1 MNHLASFA
9 IAGTLS
15 VFLSACA
22 SQTGLSQPVA
32 EKGEGGGRFMQVI
45 VNKTKELVFQADTLD
60 NATCKQRAQNTVYN
74 SEASIRCS
82 SQSAASQLPYKVQ
95 GRESV
100 NSPTISLHFRTEE
113 LCKRGT
119 NTLLNVAGAN
129 SVTKPCT
136 R

>member
-1 MNHLASFA
+1 MSPLVS
-9 IAGTLS
+9 IAVTGALS
-15 VFLSACA
+15 VFLGACA
-22 SQTGLSQPVA
+22 SQTGRSQPIA
-32 EKGEGGGRFMQVI
+32 EKGEGGGRFMQVV
-45 VNKTKELVFQADTLD
+45 VNKTKEVAFQADTAD

-82 SQSAASQLPYKVQ
+82 SQSAASQLPYKVL

-119 NTLLNVAGAN
+119 NTLHNVAGAN
-129 SVTKPCT
+129 SITKPCT

>member
-1 MNHLASFA
+1 MNRLISFVVAGA
-9 IAGTLS
+9 IS

-22 SQTGLSQPVA
+22 SQAGRSQSVA
-32 EKGEGGGRFMQVI
+32 EKGEGGGRFMQVV
-45 VNKTKELVFQADTLD
+45 VNKTNEVVFQADTLD
-60 NATCKQRAQNTVYN
+60 NATCKQRAQTTAYN

-82 SQSAASQLPYKVQ
+82 GQSAASQLPYKVQ

-100 NSPTISLHFRTEE
+100 NAPVISLHFRTEE

-129 SVTKPCT
+129 SLIKPCT